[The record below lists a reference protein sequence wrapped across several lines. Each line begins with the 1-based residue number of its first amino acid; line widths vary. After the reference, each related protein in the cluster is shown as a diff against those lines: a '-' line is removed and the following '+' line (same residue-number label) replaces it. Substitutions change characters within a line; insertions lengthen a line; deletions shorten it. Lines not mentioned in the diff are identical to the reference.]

1 MRRIAVL
8 AILLLLATFIIACIL
23 IRNFGRG
30 LKDQSKLYL
39 SSLQSCLLNIVTPSL
54 EESSSGIAARKII
67 VCPPRPNGHPS
78 KPDEHR
84 MRPLLSIR
92 ARTCILEICTIV
104 TSHCPH
110 ILHHQF
116 PRHGLNTTSPSHTIS
131 LALALRD
138 LDHMFVPSRSLSSS
152 DSSPSHPLPFFPA
165 CLVY

>member
-23 IRNFGRG
+23 MRNFGRG

-116 PRHGLNTTSPSHTIS
+116 PRHGPNTTSPSHTIS
-131 LALALRD
+131 LPLALRD
-138 LDHMFVPSRSLSSS
+138 LDSMFVPSRFLK
-152 DSSPSHPLPFFPA
+152 
-165 CLVY
+165 